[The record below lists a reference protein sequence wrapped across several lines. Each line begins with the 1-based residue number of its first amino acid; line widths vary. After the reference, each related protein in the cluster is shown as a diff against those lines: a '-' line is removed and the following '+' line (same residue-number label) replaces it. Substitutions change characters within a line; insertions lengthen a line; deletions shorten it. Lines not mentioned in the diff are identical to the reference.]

1 MRKIIACI
9 LIIAAAAFSVV
20 ALPAP
25 NVAAEP
31 KATCTSH
38 FLGLKA
44 WYDGLTDGNCN
55 IKTPNQSEADLK
67 KYIWTIVMNVVS
79 MVLGIVGYLAIFMVI
94 WGGYQYMMAR
104 GDATKLAAGKKT
116 VTNAVIGMGLV
127 LTASLI
133 SGAVADVISQAKG
146 GDFVQ
151 ELMNTAFV
159 WGGIIA
165 AIMMVWG
172 GIQYITSAGNPAA
185 AKKGRDTVLYS
196 AVGLLIVILAAV
208 IVNTVIGAIG

>member
-1 MRKIIACI
+1 MKKLIACI
-9 LIIAAAAFSVV
+9 LIVAAAAFSVV

-25 NVAAEP
+25 NVAAED
-31 KATCTSH
+31 KVTCNSH

-44 WYDGLTDGNCN
+44 WYDGLTDGKCN
-55 IKTPNQSEADLK
+55 IKTPSQSESELRR
-67 KYIWTIVMNVVS
+67 YIWTIVMNVVS

-94 WGGYQYMMAR
+94 WGGYQYMMAQ
-104 GDATKLAAGKKT
+104 GDAGKLAAGKKT

-172 GIQYITSAGNPAA
+172 GIQYVTSAGNSVAA
-185 AKKGRDTVLYS
+185 TKARNTILYS

>member
-1 MRKIIACI
+1 MKKLIACI
-9 LIIAAAAFSVV
+9 LIVAAAAFSVV

-31 KATCTSH
+31 GATCNSH

-44 WYDGLTDGNCN
+44 WYDGLTDGGCN
-55 IKTPNQSEADLK
+55 IKTPGQSEESLR

-94 WGGYQYMMAR
+94 WGGYQYMMAQ
-104 GDATKLAAGKKT
+104 GDPGKLAAGKKT

-151 ELMNTAFV
+151 ELLNTAFV

-172 GIQYITSAGNPAA
+172 GIQYITSTGNAVA
-185 AKKGRDTVLYS
+185 AKKARDTILYS
-196 AVGLLIVILAAV
+196 AIGLLIVILAAV
-208 IVNTVIGAIG
+208 IVNTVVGAIG